1 MLLFKTKTYTNM
13 SHAKERI
20 KQLEIKGNE
29 LVSKVKELIEEGNTR
44 KIIIKREGKV
54 LREVPLSYVVGG
66 TLIAVA
72 FAPILAAIGALAAL
86 VSDVTLE
93 IVPNQ
98 SDDLLEGKSD
108 DGEAN

>member
-1 MLLFKTKTYTNM
+1 M
-13 SHAKERI
+13 SQTKERI

-29 LVSKVKELIEEGNTR
+29 LVTKVKELIEEGNTK

-54 LREVPLSYVVGG
+54 LMEVPLSYGVGG

-93 IVPNQ
+93 VVPNTPD
-98 SDDLLEGKSD
+98 DDLLESKKEDLS
-108 DGEAN
+108 E

>member
-1 MLLFKTKTYTNM
+1 M
-13 SHAKERI
+13 SQTKERI

-29 LVSKVKELIEEGNTR
+29 LVTKVKELIEEGNTK

-54 LREVPLSYVVGG
+54 LMEVPLSYGVGG

-93 IVPNQ
+93 VVPNAPE
-98 SDDLLEGKSD
+98 DDLLESKD
-108 DGEAN
+108 EDLPA